1 LLILDN
7 NDKITQLKTKRI
19 VVKVTVEKLDDVN
32 YIISG
37 TVENSV
43 IEEKVAKL
51 KEEAEKSAKDEDST
65 DEKIEQNAAGQVFQD
80 FINAGIKE
88 GNLDVE
94 NILGQPGL
102 KKYEQLEDSIYFE
115 VEVAVSPEINVDDI
129 DFDEIAPSYTKPTA
143 SPEAVEA
150 KLAEFAKNQA
160 PFTKLE
166 TPKPIENG
174 DVAVID
180 FTGYI
185 DEKAFEGGS
194 AEKFNI
200 KVGSNKFIP
209 GFEEQLV
216 GMEYGE
222 ERDVIVT
229 FPENYSADD
238 LAGKE
243 AKFVVKLHEIQEQKP
258 VTIDDAFAQKV
269 LNNNTATVETLK
281 KQFGEQVLSQIYMR
295 DLKPKIVEALLAKFD
310 FTLPNNIVETE
321 IDAKVRE
328 KTRGFTKE
336 QHQSYV
342 DDKEK
347 FRELRESV
355 REEARQSIKLALIV
369 EALAKREGIDVHEQE
384 VIAALGYQATMTGQ
398 DPQALLKYY
407 QDNNLMTAA
416 KMGLTEDK
424 LFGHILGFHKA

>member
-1 LLILDN
+1 M
-7 NDKITQLKTKRI
+7 
-19 VVKVTVEKLDDVN
+19 KVTVEKVDDVN
-32 YIISG
+32 FIMSG
-37 TVENSV
+37 TVDNSV

-51 KEEAEKSAKDEDST
+51 KEEAAKVEKNDEST
-65 DEKIEQNAAGQVFQD
+65 DENIEQDAAGQVFQD

-88 GNLDVE
+88 ANLDVE

-102 KKYEQLEDSIYFE
+102 KKYEQQDDCIYFE
-115 VEVAVSPEINVDDI
+115 VEVAVSPEINVDI
-129 DFDEIAPSYTKPTA
+129 DYKEIAPTYTKPTA

-150 KLAEFAKNQA
+150 KLVEFAQKQA

-166 TPKPIENG
+166 KAKPIENG

-185 DEKAFEGGS
+185 DDKPFEGGS

-200 KVGSNKFIP
+200 KVGSKQFIP

-222 ERDVIVT
+222 QKDVIVS
-229 FPENYSADD
+229 FPKDYSADD

-243 AKFVVKLHEIQEQKP
+243 AKFVVKLHEIQEQKAEA
-258 VTIDDAFAQKV
+258 IDDAFAKKILQKPD
-269 LNNNTATVETLK
+269 ATLDTLK
-281 KQFGEQVLSQIYMR
+281 EQFAEQVTAEELSQIYMR
-295 DLKPKIVEALLAKFD
+295 ELKPKIVTALLEKFD
-310 FTLPNNIVETE
+310 FTLPNNIVEQE

-328 KTRGFTKE
+328 KTRGFSEE
-336 QHQSYV
+336 QHKSYME
-342 DDKEK
+342 DKGK
-347 FRELRESV
+347 FKELRESV
-355 REEARQSIKLALIV
+355 RDEARKSIKLALIV
-369 EALAKREGIDVHEQE
+369 EALAKKEGIDVHEQE

-398 DPQALLKYY
+398 DPEALLKYY

>member
-1 LLILDN
+1 V
-7 NDKITQLKTKRI
+7 KI
-19 VVKVTVEKLDDVN
+19 TVEKVDDVN
-32 YIISG
+32 FIMSG
-37 TVENSV
+37 TVDNSV

-51 KEEAEKSAKDEDST
+51 KEEAAKAEKNDDSSG
-65 DEKIEQNAAGQVFQD
+65 ENIEQDAAGQVFQD

-102 KKYEQLEDSIYFE
+102 KKYEQQDNCIYFE
-115 VEVAVSPEINVDDI
+115 VEVAVSPEINVDI
-129 DFDEIAPSYTKPTA
+129 DYKDIAPTYTKPTA

-150 KLAEFAKNQA
+150 KLAEFAQKQA

-166 TPKPIENG
+166 KAKPIENG

-185 DEKAFEGGS
+185 DDKPFEGGS
-194 AEKFNI
+194 AEKFKL
-200 KVGSNKFIP
+200 KVGSNQFIP
-209 GFEEQLV
+209 GFEEQLI

-222 ERDVIVT
+222 ERDIIVS
-229 FPENYSADD
+229 FPKDYSADD

-243 AKFVVKLHEIQEQKP
+243 AKFVVKLHEIQEQKAEK
-258 VTIDDAFAQKV
+258 IDDAFAQKV
-269 LNNNTATVETLK
+269 LQKPDATLDTLK
-281 KQFGEQVLSQIYMR
+281 KQFAEQVTAEELSQIYMSE
-295 DLKPKIVEALLAKFD
+295 LKPKIVKALLEKFD
-310 FTLPNNIVETE
+310 FTLPNNIVEQE

-328 KTRGFTKE
+328 KTRGFSEE
-336 QHQSYV
+336 QHKAYME
-342 DDKEK
+342 DKGK
-347 FRELRESV
+347 FKELRESV
-355 REEARQSIKLALIV
+355 REDARKSIKLALIV
-369 EALAKREGIDVHEQE
+369 EALAKKEGIDVHEQE

>member
-1 LLILDN
+1 
-7 NDKITQLKTKRI
+7 
-19 VVKVTVEKLDDVN
+19 VKVTVEKVDDIN

-37 TVENSV
+37 SVENSV

-51 KEEAEKSAKDEDST
+51 KEEAAKKTKDEKPKDENAT
-65 DEKIEQNAAGQVFQD
+65 DESSTEENIEQDAAGQVFQD
-80 FINAGIKE
+80 FISAGIKE

-94 NILGQPGL
+94 NLLGQPGL
-102 KKYEQLEDSIYFE
+102 KKYEQLDDSIYFE
-115 VEVAVSPEINVDDI
+115 VEIAVSPEINVDI
-129 DFDEIAPSYTKPTA
+129 DYKDIAPTYTKPTA

-150 KLAEFAKNQA
+150 KLAEFAQKQA

-166 TPKPIENG
+166 EPKPIENG

-185 DEKAFEGGS
+185 DGKPFEGGS

-200 KVGSNKFIP
+200 QVGSNKFIP

-216 GMEYGE
+216 GMQYGE

-229 FPENYSADD
+229 FPKDYSADD

-258 VTIDDAFAQKV
+258 ETIDDAFAKKV
-269 LNNNTATVETLK
+269 LNNESATVETLK
-281 KQFGEQVLSQIYMR
+281 KQFGEQVTAEELSQIYMR
-295 DLKPKIVEALLAKFD
+295 ELKPKIVEALLEKFD
-310 FTLPNNIVETE
+310 FTLPNNIVEQE

-328 KTRGFTKE
+328 KTRGFSEE
-336 QHQSYV
+336 QHKEYME
-342 DDKEK
+342 DKGK
-347 FRELRESV
+347 FKELRESV
-355 REEARQSIKLALIV
+355 RDEARKSIKLALIV

-407 QDNNLMTAA
+407 QDNNLMTSA

>member
-1 LLILDN
+1 M
-7 NDKITQLKTKRI
+7 
-19 VVKVTVEKLDDVN
+19 KVTVEKIDDIN
-32 YIISG
+32 FIMSG
-37 TVENSV
+37 TVDNSV
-43 IEEKVAKL
+43 IEDKVTKL
-51 KEEAEKSAKDEDST
+51 KEEAEKEPKDEKST
-65 DEKIEQNAAGQVFQD
+65 DENIEQDAAGKVFQD

-88 GNLDVE
+88 GNLDVA

-102 KKYEQLEDSIYFE
+102 KKYEQQDDCIYFE
-115 VEVAVSPEINVDDI
+115 VEVAVSPEINVDI
-129 DFDEIAPSYTKPTA
+129 DYKDIAPSYTKPTA

-150 KLAEFAKNQA
+150 KLVEFAQKQA

-166 TPKPIENG
+166 KAKPIENG

-185 DEKAFEGGS
+185 DDKPFEGGS

-200 KVGSNKFIP
+200 KVGSKQFIP

-222 ERDVIVT
+222 ERDVIVS
-229 FPENYSADD
+229 FPKDYSADD

-243 AKFVVKLHEIQEQKP
+243 AKFVVKLHEIQEQKAE
-258 VTIDDAFAQKV
+258 TIDDAFAQKI
-269 LNNNTATVETLK
+269 LQKPDATLDTLK
-281 KQFGEQVLSQIYMR
+281 KQFAEQVTAEELSQIYMSE
-295 DLKPKIVEALLAKFD
+295 LKPKIVKALLEKFD
-310 FTLPNNIVETE
+310 FTLPNNIVEQE

-328 KTRGFTKE
+328 KTRGFSEE
-336 QHQSYV
+336 QHKAYME
-342 DDKEK
+342 DKGK
-347 FRELRESV
+347 FKELRESV
-355 REEARQSIKLALIV
+355 RDEARKSIKMALIV
-369 EALAKREGIDVHEQE
+369 EALAKKEGIDVHEQE

-407 QDNNLMTAA
+407 QDNNLMTSA